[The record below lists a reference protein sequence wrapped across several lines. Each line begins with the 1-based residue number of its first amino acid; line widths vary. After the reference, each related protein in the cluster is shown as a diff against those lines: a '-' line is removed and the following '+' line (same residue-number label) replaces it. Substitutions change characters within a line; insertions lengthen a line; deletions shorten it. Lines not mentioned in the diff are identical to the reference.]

1 MAATRLAATFL
12 AATLMLGISACS
24 MKVDKTADGKDKDV
38 DIKTPVGNLS
48 VHKGADAKD
57 TGIDV
62 YAKATPKHDNN
73 DDSANVNLS
82 VPGFGMKV
90 AVESFTS
97 EDSPE
102 KVLSFYRENFKKRYA
117 TVVECK
123 GSFGNVSAHKDK
135 DKDFSKP
142 VSCDS
147 GSHGSSETVE
157 LKAGTEGNQHIV
169 AIRPDGSGTEFKLV
183 YLKMQ
188 TKDDK
193 ENPI

>member
-1 MAATRLAATFL
+1 MLTTKLAATFL
-12 AATLMLGISACS
+12 AAALMFGVSACT

-48 VHKGADAKD
+48 VHKGADAGE

-62 YAKATPKHDNN
+62 YAKATAKHDNN
-73 DDSANVNLS
+73 EDSANVNLS

-90 AVESFTS
+90 VAATYSS

-102 KVLSFYRENFKKRYA
+102 KVLSFYRENFKKRYP
-117 TVVECK
+117 TMVECK
-123 GSFGNVSAHKDK
+123 GSFGNVNVHKEKGK
-135 DKDFSKP
+135 DLSRP

-147 GSHGSSETVE
+147 GSHGSDTVE

-169 AIRPDGSGTEFKLV
+169 AIKPDGSGTEFKLV
-183 YLKMQ
+183 YLRMQ
-188 TKDDK
+188 SKNEKD
-193 ENPI
+193 NPI

>member
-1 MAATRLAATFL
+1 MAAKKLAATFL
-12 AATLMLGISACS
+12 AAALMLGISACS
-24 MKVDKTADGKDKDV
+24 MKVDKTSDGKDKDV

-48 VHKGADAKD
+48 VHKGGNVKD

-90 AVESFTS
+90 EVESFSS

-102 KVLSFYRENFKKRYA
+102 KVLSFYRDNFKKHYA
-117 TVVECK
+117 TVIECK
-123 GSFGNVSAHKDK
+123 GSYGNVSMHRDK
-135 DKDFSKP
+135 DKDLNRP

-147 GSHGSSETVE
+147 GSHGSETVE

-169 AIRPDGSGTEFKLV
+169 AIKPDGTGTEFKLV